1 MGILGTIIT
10 LVIIVGVCRLLRSL
24 FKAVD
29 WIVYLLVLAVFIIT
43 WITDGFWIGLLAGIV
58 GSVVA
63 VFLFGM
69 GGGTEVKRFGHTYTL
84 TCSECGYEDL
94 EIMVHTEVG
103 VVTRCRRCGKVAN
116 HVLRH

>member
-1 MGILGTIIT
+1 M
-10 LVIIVGVCRLLRSL
+10 

-43 WITDGFWIGLLAGIV
+43 WITDGFWLGLLAGIV

-94 EIMVHTEVG
+94 EITEHTEVG
-103 VVTRCRRCGKVAN
+103 VVTRCRRCGKVDN
-116 HVLRH
+116 YVLRH